1 MLCTPPI
8 PVGAWLAREDGL
20 KITPNTPRQTASFKS
35 PDFHFFNC
43 ASLEPRANIK
53 MNTQLHRNKIS
64 INPPIR
70 VFLSI
75 FFDCLPSSSPE
86 VRVEGM
92 KTSHTLI
99 QLRQHRSLCLVSARL
114 PG

>member
-1 MLCTPPI
+1 MSDSCLDQALSI
-8 PVGAWLAREDGL
+8 AAL
-20 KITPNTPRQTASFKS
+20 KRPSSQFY
-35 PDFHFFNC
+35 NC
-43 ASLEPRANIK
+43 AVLKPRAIIK
-53 MNTQLHRNKIS
+53 TISPAHSNKIS
-64 INPPIR
+64 IKLPFR

-75 FFDCLPSSSPE
+75 FFDRLPSFTLA

-92 KTSHTLI
+92 KTFHTLI